1 MSERPIALVTGASRG
16 IGRAVAQ
23 KLAADGFRILVN
35 YRESGQAAEELAEEL
50 DGVAVM
56 ADVCDVDAVRR
67 LAADVESRFGRLD
80 VLVNNAGATLAGP
93 WSEITPAQWD
103 ATLRVNLSGVFTCIQ
118 AFAPLLTRSGNGRI
132 VNIGSTYADI
142 GSGFVA
148 GYAAAK
154 AGVVSLTKVFA
165 KELAPSVTV
174 NAIAPGNIDTEMTRS
189 AGAEFLDQVIA
200 QTPLARLGRPEEVA
214 GAVSFLVSET
224 GGFITGQ
231 TLVIDGGHRLR

>member
-23 KLAADGFRILVN
+23 RLAADGFRILVN
-35 YRESGQAAEELAEEL
+35 YRESAQAAEELAEQL
-50 DGVAVM
+50 DGVAVL
-56 ADVCDVDAVRR
+56 ADVCDSDAVRR

-93 WSEITPAQWD
+93 WSEIDPARWD
-103 ATLRVNLSGVFTCIQ
+103 ATLRVNLSGVFACIQ
-118 AFAPLLTRSGNGRI
+118 AFAPLLTRSGSGRI

-189 AGAEFLDQVIA
+189 AGADFLDQVIA

-214 GAVSFLVSET
+214 AAVSFLVSES
-224 GGFITGQ
+224 GAFITGQ

>member
-1 MSERPIALVTGASRG
+1 M
-16 IGRAVAQ
+16 AQ